1 MQESTTPLGL
11 MSLNPSMRTQAIS
24 SPTPR
29 FDFESAEDEGE
40 MQAKSQL
47 DQEAVQ
53 RVLKRIQARERG

>member
-1 MQESTTPLGL
+1 MK
-11 MSLNPSMRTQAIS
+11 TQAIS

-29 FDFESAEDEGE
+29 FDYESAEDEGE

-53 RVLKRIQARERG
+53 RVLKRIQARERGVRPA